1 MKKLLTIILVLSGLC
16 LGWIAKA
23 QDAAPGEK
31 SYKVYCEIISEMRNI
46 FSNKTT
52 VELDF
57 GQYAGF
63 FSSDREI
70 VDENGKTIT
79 FNSVLDAVN
88 YMAKRGWVFEQM
100 YIVQRFNKG
109 DSETPAYHWILSKD
123 VTDDAQILDGLS
135 TQGDKK

>member
-57 GQYAGF
+57 GQAAGF
-63 FSSDREI
+63 WTGDRRLY
-70 VDENGKTIT
+70 DQNGKAIV
-79 FNSVLDAVN
+79 FNSTLDAAN
-88 YMAKRGWVFEQM
+88 YMARRGWVLEQAFP
-100 YIVQRFNKG
+100 VVTVSSG
-109 DSETPAYHWILSKD
+109 DSNSPVYHWIMSKM
-123 VTDDAQILDGLS
+123 VTDDSQITEGLIM
-135 TQGDKK
+135 QKK